1 MIHVLLAEDEIA
13 LAKII
18 KDSLESRNDF
28 QITLA
33 SNGEKAFELFKQFKP
48 DIFVLDVMM
57 PQLDGFTLAKM
68 IRQID
73 KHIPILFLTARSSTD
88 DVVSGFKMGGND
100 YLKKPFDMEELIVRI
115 QSLLN
120 RPIDAEIT
128 KPKET
133 YQIGAYCF
141 RVAHQVLEIN
151 GNTES
156 LSYREAEILR
166 MLCEHQNE
174 VLQRRPILLALWGDD
189 NFFNA
194 RSMDVFITK
203 LRKKLSADP
212 NVQIVNIRGIGYKLI
227 C

>member
-133 YQIGAYCF
+133 YQIGAYYF

-174 VLQRRPILLALWGDD
+174 VLQRRPVLLALWGDD

-212 NVQIVNIRGIGYKLI
+212 NVQIVNIRGIGYKHI